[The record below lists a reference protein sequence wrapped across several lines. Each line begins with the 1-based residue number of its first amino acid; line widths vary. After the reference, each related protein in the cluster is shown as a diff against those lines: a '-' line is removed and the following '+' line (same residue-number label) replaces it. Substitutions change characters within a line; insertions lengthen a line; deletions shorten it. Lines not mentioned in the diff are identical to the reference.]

1 MPVMADAPS
10 VAPRPNIRHAAGMPT
25 SASSRPK
32 RYMISSVKNSM
43 DAVAGF
49 GENDTSTFEFAVLE
63 STLSAKSLQFSQN

>member
-25 SASSRPK
+25 STPSKPK

-43 DAVAGF
+43 DAAAGI
-49 GENDTSTFEFAVLE
+49 GENDTSTFEFAVLK
-63 STLSAKSLQFSQN
+63 STSNAKSFQFSQN